1 MEPEIPVIYGK
12 GTGFDEFRETFSY
25 NLTKGGRTT
34 KPTQKLQDM
43 EWTKVSGRGKGGH
56 RGRGN
61 HIL

>member
-12 GTGFDEFRETFSY
+12 GTGFDEFRVTLSY

-43 EWTKVSGRGKGGH
+43 
-56 RGRGN
+56 
-61 HIL
+61 